1 MNNREQCGTSLTLI
15 FFGGKQVFR
24 GHRETG
30 ELQLKKSSLKE
41 TGDVHFIKYSA
52 IFYYLPAAHGGLLR
66 MGIGLV

>member
-1 MNNREQCGTSLTLI
+1 MRYLSYFD
-15 FFGGKQVFR
+15 FFFFGKQVFR

-41 TGDVHFIKYSA
+41 TGDVHFIKYS
-52 IFYYLPAAHGGLLR
+52 IFYYLPAAHDGLLR